1 MSMPPRKGI
10 KRGSLREQTKE
21 MLIIAFFLRS
31 NADKKATTD
40 EIARA
45 WDPENPHSMG
55 GVFAEG
61 IGPRDQLLS
70 RAGANKI
77 CRKLAAEGLLKR
89 KPEIGYRNK
98 KVFYYSLATDE
109 VGFMKVAR
117 RTQNASILLMDSEYG
132 RKSIHSH
139 LIPKIETGLRIDLGC
154 WREKVEWALAHS
166 PTAFAIGMD
175 DSLGDGEISHC
186 KSKEVRLQHFLVT
199 LAHAI
204 AVDRSTKS
212 RGQLIAADESAEDI
226 EKAFR
231 AQA

>member
-1 MSMPPRKGI
+1 MPPKKGV

-31 NADKKATTD
+31 GADKKATTD

-45 WDPENPHSMG
+45 WDPESPDSMG
-55 GVFAEG
+55 EVFAEG
-61 IGPRDQLLS
+61 FGPRDRFLS

-89 KPEIGYRNK
+89 RPEIGYRNK

-109 VGFMKVAR
+109 AGFMKVAKR
-117 RTQNASILLMDSEYG
+117 AQNASILLIGSEYG
-132 RKSIHSH
+132 SKAIHDH
-139 LIPKIETGLRIDLGC
+139 LIPKIEKGLRIDMGD

-175 DSLGDGEISHC
+175 DSLGDGEIGHC
-186 KSKEVRLQHFLVT
+186 RSREERLQLFLQT
-199 LAHAI
+199 LGYAI
-204 AVDRSTKS
+204 AADRSTKS
-212 RGQLIAADESAEDI
+212 RGQLIAADERAGGI

-231 AQA
+231 T

>member
-31 NADKKATTD
+31 NAEKKATTD

-55 GVFAEG
+55 GVFSEG
-61 IGPRDQLLS
+61 IGPRDQFLS

-109 VGFMKVAR
+109 AGFMKVAK
-117 RTQNASILLMDSEYG
+117 RTQNASILLMESEYG
-132 RKSIHSH
+132 RKAIHDH
-139 LIPKIETGLRIDLGC
+139 LISKIEKGLRIDLGD
-154 WREKVEWALAHS
+154 WMEEAEWALAHS
-166 PTAFAIGMD
+166 PTAFAIGID
-175 DSLGDGEISHC
+175 DSLGDGEIGHC
-186 KSKEVRLQHFLVT
+186 TGREERLRLFLVAI
-199 LAHAI
+199 AHAI
-204 AVDRSTKS
+204 AVDRSTKR
-212 RGQLIAADESAEDI
+212 RGQLIAGDESAESI
-226 EKAFR
+226 EKVFS